1 MIINLGFLILKNMK
15 DNLIQHKSF
24 EFAIQSISL
33 YKRLIESNE
42 YVLSKQFFKS
52 ATSIGAN
59 VEEALG
65 GYSRKDFVAKLGISL
80 KESRE
85 TLYWLKLIEAGQFID
100 YDFALL
106 KEECERLIK
115 ILTSIIKTTKSKM

>member
-1 MIINLGFLILKNMK
+1 MIVNLGFLILKNMK
-15 DNLIQHKSF
+15 DNLIQQKSF
-24 EFAIQSISL
+24 EFAIKSIPL
-33 YKRLIESNE
+33 YKRLIDTNE
-42 YVLSKQFFKS
+42 YVLSKQFFRS

-85 TLYWLKLIEAGQFID
+85 TLYWLKLIEAGKFID
-100 YDFALL
+100 YDFTLL